1 MYSSDLFQFPPP
13 QNVCDLPAKR
23 GERIAELRALLKK
36 RNLSVTPDD
45 DRQMLLL
52 LRAGNCDP
60 EKAAEVTKVFL
71 DYKRS
76 MLGSECSSANYEF
89 SFSMSKFGVRL
100 FQTSYP
106 ATSKI

>member
-1 MYSSDLFQFPPP
+1 M
-13 QNVCDLPAKR
+13 
-23 GERIAELRALLKK
+23 KK

-76 MLGSECSSANYEF
+76 MLGSECTSVQF
-89 SFSMSKFGVRL
+89 HTRSKFDMRATRSV

-106 ATSKI
+106 AISRI

>member
-1 MYSSDLFQFPPP
+1 M
-13 QNVCDLPAKR
+13 
-23 GERIAELRALLKK
+23 
-36 RNLSVTPDD
+36 TPDD

-76 MLGSECSSANYEF
+76 MLGSECSSVQF
-89 SFSMSKFGVRL
+89 H
-100 FQTSYP
+100 
-106 ATSKI
+106 KIQIYDTRTICLSDKLPSDFKDLMEQQKKNCFALPGRDKVGL

>member
-1 MYSSDLFQFPPP
+1 M
-13 QNVCDLPAKR
+13 
-23 GERIAELRALLKK
+23 RALLKK